1 MNKVFVFLPNLIGYA
16 RIIFYLAS
24 FLCHTLGYWQLCII
38 LYSFGFLLDE
48 FDGRAARLLNQTTN
62 FGAALDMVVDR
73 SAMAG
78 LCLILAQ
85 LYPNYALAFI
95 LLIALDVSSHYYLI
109 YVTSMVDNSSH
120 KDTAT
125 WSKNWLLN
133 LYYGN
138 KQFMDVLILGN
149 ELFYIFLYLAY
160 YAIGFSLSWMGY
172 SLTIWQIAIFLC
184 LPIYFLKQVTNL
196 LQLQSAAIKI
206 AAIDLADREEKA
218 G

>member
-1 MNKVFVFLPNLIGYA
+1 MNKVFVFLPNLIGYL
-16 RIIFYLAS
+16 RIMVYLAS
-24 FLCHTLGYWQLCII
+24 FLCHTLGSWQLCII

-48 FDGRAARLLNQTTN
+48 FDGRAARLLDQSTN

-73 SAMAG
+73 CAIAG

-85 LYPNYALAFI
+85 LYPNYAVAFI

-109 YVTSMVDNSSH
+109 YVTSLVDNPSH

-160 YAIGFSLSWMGY
+160 YAIGFSWFWMGY
-172 SLTIWQIAIFLC
+172 SLTIWQAAIVLC
-184 LPIYFLKQVTNL
+184 LPIYSLKQVTNL
-196 LQLQSAAIKI
+196 LQLQSAARKI
-206 AAIDLADREEKA
+206 AAIDLAKRKEA

>member
-1 MNKVFVFLPNLIGYA
+1 MNKVFIFLPNLIGYV
-16 RIIFYLAS
+16 RIIVYLAS
-24 FLCHTLGYWQLCII
+24 FLCHTLGYWQPCII
-38 LYSFGFLLDE
+38 LYSFGFILDE
-48 FDGRAARLLNQTTN
+48 FDGRAARLLDQSTN
-62 FGAALDMVVDR
+62 FGSALDMVVDR
-73 SAMAG
+73 CAIAG

-109 YVTSMVDNSSH
+109 YVTSLVDNPSH

-149 ELFYIFLYLAY
+149 ELFYIFLYLTY
-160 YAIGFSLSWMGY
+160 YAAGFSLFWMGY
-172 SLTIWQIAIFLC
+172 SLTIWQAAILLC
-184 LPIYFLKQVTNL
+184 LPIYSLKQVTNL
-196 LQLQSAAIKI
+196 LQLQSAAGKI
-206 AAIDLADREEKA
+206 AEIDLANRKET

>member
-1 MNKVFVFLPNLIGYA
+1 MNKVFVFLPNLIGYV
-16 RIIFYLAS
+16 RIIVYLAS
-24 FLCHTLGYWQLCII
+24 FLSHTLGYWQACII

-48 FDGRAARLLNQTTN
+48 FDGRAARLLDQSTN
-62 FGAALDMVVDR
+62 FGSALDMVVDR
-73 SAMAG
+73 CAIAG

-109 YVTSMVDNSSH
+109 YVTSLVDNPSH

-138 KQFMDVLILGN
+138 KQLMDLLILGN

-160 YAIGFSLSWMGY
+160 YAAGFSLSWMGY
-172 SLTIWQIAIFLC
+172 SLTIWQAAILLC
-184 LPIYFLKQVTNL
+184 LPIYSLKQLTNL
-196 LQLQSAAIKI
+196 LQLQSAARKI
-206 AAIDLADREEKA
+206 AAIDLANRKET